1 MKKYLSFALCVVTLL
16 AMAACQHPE
25 KQVETAAE
33 SFLKAYYAADYTAA
47 ASLCTPRFA
56 ALVAQGAEDQESLPA
71 DLAKKIKEA
80 VEQTSFNIVSIEL
93 DEDAASARVSYD
105 VYVPGFEKPVRKA
118 LRLQLE
124 GGTALVDGI
133 E

>member
-1 MKKYLSFALCVVTLL
+1 MKKILFATLL
-16 AMAACQHPE
+16 CFSVLVACQRPE
-25 KQVETAAE
+25 KQVESVAE
-33 SFLKAYYAADYTAA
+33 AFLKNYYATDYATAA
-47 ASLCTPRFA
+47 AQCTPRFA
-56 ALVAQGAEDQESLPA
+56 ALVEQGAEDQESLPA
-71 DLAKKIKEA
+71 DLEQKIKEA
-80 VEQTSFNIVSIEL
+80 VEQTSFKIVSIDL

-105 VYVPGFEKPVRKA
+105 VYVPGLEKPVLKV